1 MLYWHKSCNCKSIKR
16 YKKME
21 EEQEE
26 RKEEHVFN
34 EENEVTLEVPKT
46 EGSNEETTENVSEED
61 TVVSETDKDLVESKE
76 TGEETHELTT
86 EELLAKTERE
96 LTETNDKYLRQI
108 AEFDNYRK
116 RTLKEKADLIL
127 NGGERVLTSLLP
139 ILDDFSRALENIEK
153 SNDIEALKDGVKLI
167 SDKLF
172 KCLAEQG
179 LQKIETEGQDFNTDY
194 HEAIAMI
201 PAPSDKEKGKVMDC
215 VQTGYKLND
224 KVIRHAKVAVGQ

>member
-1 MLYWHKSCNCKSIKR
+1 
-16 YKKME
+16 ME

-127 NGGERVLTSLLP
+127 NGGEKVLTSLLP

-201 PAPSDKEKGKVMDC
+201 PAPSDEEKGKVMDC

>member
-1 MLYWHKSCNCKSIKR
+1 
-16 YKKME
+16 ME

-46 EGSNEETTENVSEED
+46 EGSNEETTENASEED

-127 NGGERVLTSLLP
+127 NGGEKVLTSLLP

-201 PAPSDKEKGKVMDC
+201 PAPSDEEKGKVMDC

>member
-1 MLYWHKSCNCKSIKR
+1 
-16 YKKME
+16 ME

-96 LTETNDKYLRQI
+96 LTEINDKYLRQI

-127 NGGERVLTSLLP
+127 NGGEKVLTSLLP

-201 PAPSDKEKGKVMDC
+201 PAPSDEEKGKVMDC

>member
-1 MLYWHKSCNCKSIKR
+1 
-16 YKKME
+16 ME

-26 RKEEHVFN
+26 RKEEQVFN

-127 NGGERVLTSLLP
+127 NGGEKVLTSLLP

-201 PAPSDKEKGKVMDC
+201 PAPSDEEKGKVMDC

>member
-1 MLYWHKSCNCKSIKR
+1 
-16 YKKME
+16 ME

-61 TVVSETDKDLVESKE
+61 TVVSETDRDLVESKE

-127 NGGERVLTSLLP
+127 NGGEKVLTSLLP

-201 PAPSDKEKGKVMDC
+201 PAPSDEEKGKVMDC

>member
-1 MLYWHKSCNCKSIKR
+1 
-16 YKKME
+16 ME

-26 RKEEHVFN
+26 RKEEHVF
-34 EENEVTLEVPKT
+34 
-46 EGSNEETTENVSEED
+46 NEETTENVSEED

-127 NGGERVLTSLLP
+127 NGGEKVLTSLLP

>member
-1 MLYWHKSCNCKSIKR
+1 
-16 YKKME
+16 ME

-127 NGGERVLTSLLP
+127 NGGEKVLTSLLP

>member
-1 MLYWHKSCNCKSIKR
+1 
-16 YKKME
+16 ME

-46 EGSNEETTENVSEED
+46 EGSNEETTENASEED

-116 RTLKEKADLIL
+116 RTLKEKADLLL
-127 NGGERVLTSLLP
+127 NGGEKVLTSLLP

>member
-1 MLYWHKSCNCKSIKR
+1 
-16 YKKME
+16 ME

-46 EGSNEETTENVSEED
+46 EGSNEETTENASEED

-127 NGGERVLTSLLP
+127 NGGEKVLTSLLP

>member
-1 MLYWHKSCNCKSIKR
+1 MV
-16 YKKME
+16 

-127 NGGERVLTSLLP
+127 NGGEKVLTSLLP

-201 PAPSDKEKGKVMDC
+201 PAPSDEEKGKVMDC

>member
-1 MLYWHKSCNCKSIKR
+1 
-16 YKKME
+16 ME

-96 LTETNDKYLRQI
+96 LTEINDKYLRQI

-127 NGGERVLTSLLP
+127 NGGEKVLTSLLP
-139 ILDDFSRALENIEK
+139 ILDDLSRALENIEK

-201 PAPSDKEKGKVMDC
+201 PAPSDEEKGKVMDC

>member
-1 MLYWHKSCNCKSIKR
+1 
-16 YKKME
+16 ME

-76 TGEETHELTT
+76 TGEDTHELTT

-127 NGGERVLTSLLP
+127 NGGEKVLTSLLP

>member
-1 MLYWHKSCNCKSIKR
+1 
-16 YKKME
+16 ME

-127 NGGERVLTSLLP
+127 NGGEKVLTSLLP
-139 ILDDFSRALENIEK
+139 SLDDFSRALENIEK

-201 PAPSDKEKGKVMDC
+201 PAPSDEEKGKVMDC

>member
-1 MLYWHKSCNCKSIKR
+1 
-16 YKKME
+16 ME

>member
-1 MLYWHKSCNCKSIKR
+1 MK
-16 YKKME
+16 

-127 NGGERVLTSLLP
+127 NGGEKVLTSLLP